1 MCMSAVMLFTEFLS
15 AEALLIVSWLACGFG
30 VVGMFLVVL
39 IPISVL
45 DLLYGN

>member
-1 MCMSAVMLFTEFLS
+1 MSAVMLFVELLS
-15 AEALLIVSWLACGFG
+15 AVDLLIAYRLACGIG